1 MLRISLL
8 ILLTTFSFY
17 DTWAQRTIH
26 IESNRAN
33 ANVFAD
39 SEWIGT
45 VSDSPFEVLSSVK
58 KISVIQPEL
67 DLWLTKPFVFDLEA
81 LGQKREYTLKATFEN
96 APAAISS
103 PLQQTGVG
111 VNQTRSKWI
120 NYTAAGTSLVA
131 GILAI
136 HFRTKADNRFED
148 YLETG
153 NPGLKKQVQRLD
165 VQSGLAL
172 GAMQLGVGV
181 IAFRLVF

>member
-8 ILLTTFSFY
+8 LALLVCSFS
-17 DTWAQRTIH
+17 DTQAQRTVH
-26 IESNRAN
+26 IESNMAS

-58 KISVIQPEL
+58 KISVIQPKL
-67 DLWLTKPFVFDLEA
+67 DLWGSKPFVFDLED
-81 LGQKREYTLKATFEN
+81 LGPKREYTLKAIFEG
-96 APAAISS
+96 APAPVTSQ
-103 PLQQTGVG
+103 LQQKGVW
-111 VNQTRSKWI
+111 VHVKRRKWI
-120 NYTAAGTSLVA
+120 NYTAAGTSVVA

-136 HFRTKADNRFED
+136 HFRTKADNRFDD

-153 NPGLKKQVQRLD
+153 NPALKKQVQRLD

-172 GAMQLGVGV
+172 GAMQIGVGV

>member
-8 ILLTTFSFY
+8 VLLTACSFSN
-17 DTWAQRTIH
+17 TQAQRIVH
-26 IESNRAN
+26 IESNKAN

-45 VSDSPFEVLSSVK
+45 VSNSPFEVLSTVK

-67 DLWLTKPFVFDLEA
+67 DLWLSKPFVFDLEG
-81 LGQKREYTLKATFEN
+81 LDKKGEYTLEAIFEDPP
-96 APAAISS
+96 APLTSQ
-103 PLQQTGVG
+103 LQQKGVG
-111 VNQTRSKWI
+111 VHVKRRKWI
-120 NYTAAGTSLVA
+120 SYTAAGTSVVA

-148 YLETG
+148 FLESG
-153 NPGLKKQVQRLD
+153 SPALKKSVQRLD

-172 GAMQLGVGV
+172 GAMQIGVGV